1 MKLLLLEEKIKMND
15 YFQKLLDNSNKIYG
29 VSKNEKISII
39 THDKVLFQEV
49 NYNEK
54 KDEYSIDYHYYVFF
68 DVKKCIY
75 RNLENLNK
83 AYFEL
88 SQYQN
93 AYRSWSI
100 PYPCLNNFR
109 TDHDKY
115 DELSLVFIS
124 FSYSKIF
131 SQSDFTKNECEI
143 YFDMESKLMSY
154 AKSVVFEFNII
165 LNEKTFN

>member
-1 MKLLLLEEKIKMND
+1 MKLLLLEGKIRMND
-15 YFQKLLDNSNKIYG
+15 DFQKLLDNSNEIYG
-29 VSKNEKISII
+29 VSENEKISII

-68 DVKKCIY
+68 DVKKSIY
-75 RNLENLNK
+75 RDLKNLNK
-83 AYFEL
+83 SYFEL
-88 SQYQN
+88 SQHQN
-93 AYRSWSI
+93 AYRSWSTSF
-100 PYPCLNNFR
+100 PFLNNLR
-109 TDHDKY
+109 TDHDKC
-115 DELSLVFIS
+115 DNLSLVFLS
-124 FSYSKIF
+124 FSYSKVF
-131 SQSDFTKNECEI
+131 SQYDFTKNECDI